1 MVMAE
6 RHGVTR
12 LCLETD
18 CLELVA
24 LWENRANNRP
34 VIAPILMEI
43 HERSLRFLDFALS
56 YANRLCNRVASS
68 YVGQTS

>member
-6 RHGVTR
+6 RHGANR
-12 LCLETD
+12 LFLETD
-18 CLELVA
+18 CLELVV

-34 VIAPILMEI
+34 AIAPILMEI

-56 YANRLCNRVASS
+56 YVN
-68 YVGQTS
+68 